1 MGRSINQNI
10 KGGTIGLLSGVL
22 WGIDTVII
30 GLSLAM
36 SPLKDLVI
44 TAPFISAFLHDA
56 FSAFWLLIYIILSGN
71 AKKVFREVKLSGSFL
86 VAFAALL
93 GGPVG
98 MSGYVLSVKYLGSS
112 YSSTISL

>member
-44 TAPFISAFLHDA
+44 TAPFILAF
-56 FSAFWLLIYIILSGN
+56 
-71 AKKVFREVKLSGSFL
+71 
-86 VAFAALL
+86 
-93 GGPVG
+93 
-98 MSGYVLSVKYLGSS
+98 
-112 YSSTISL
+112 